1 MSDQQTQAT
10 AVADEQAADLAKL
23 QAQVQG
29 EAPAQIDTTRAAET
43 DDGGELPPPS
53 QAAMQIA
60 AMAVG
65 MLKPIVCFAVPV
77 LREAPD
83 DLWQPVPEGVAAV
96 LDEYGASAEWMRSPW
111 ARLGMSL
118 MPLMAFAAVSAM
130 NKPKKPEPM
139 ALEAAPPA
147 EPVGQKTVT
156 FGANDA
162 NGAQLG

>member
-29 EAPAQIDTTRAAET
+29 EAPAAGQVQAQAQ

-53 QAAMQIA
+53 PAAMQIA
-60 AMAVG
+60 GMAVG

-83 DLWQPVPEGVAAV
+83 ELWQPVPEGVAAV

-118 MPLMAFAAVSAM
+118 MPLIAFAAVSAM
-130 NKPKKPEPM
+130 NKPKEPEPM